1 MSLLKKVL
9 IKASG
14 NQVLQNMLEKT
25 AKTAQYYMG
34 IGSGDA
40 VLTSGERAVIEKMLA
55 VLPSPYCIF
64 DVGSNTGQFLN
75 LVLNRMINA
84 QCQIHCFEP
93 SPQAF
98 AMLSQSVTEKINHF
112 IRLNPIGLGKEAG
125 EVTLYSNEP
134 GSQLASLTKR
144 RLDHMGINFS
154 QTQIINI
161 DTLDHYCATNDID
174 RIDLLKVDVEGHELD
189 VLQSGGARMF
199 EKGAIKLVS
208 FEFGGCNIDTRTYF
222 QDFYYFFQD
231 AHMILFR
238 ITPSGYLYRLSR
250 YKEIFEQFQTTNF
263 LAIHESLPC

>member
-1 MSLLKKVL
+1 MIEYL
-9 IKASG
+9 SG
-14 NQVLQNMLEKT
+14 NRAGQNFCEYLTTKT
-25 AKTAQYYMG
+25 SKLMG
-34 IGSGDA
+34 IGSGVD
-40 VLTSGERAVIEKMLA
+40 VRNSGEQAVIEKMLA

-75 LVLNRMINA
+75 LVLSRMINA

-98 AMLSQSVTEKINHF
+98 AKLCQNLTNKVNNSIK
-112 IRLNPIGLGKEAG
+112 LNPIGLGKEAG
-125 EVTLYSNEP
+125 EVPLYSNEP
-134 GSQLASLTKR
+134 GSQMASLTKR
-144 RLDHMGINFS
+144 RLDHLGIDFS
-154 QTQIINI
+154 QTQMISI

-189 VLQSGGARMF
+189 VMQSGGGRMF
-199 EKGAIKLVS
+199 ERGAIKLVS

-222 QDFYYFFQD
+222 QDFFYYFQD
-231 AHMILFR
+231 VHMILFR